1 MGKEKKKKLLP
12 IQGHLWDSHYLRSQ
26 MQAKP
31 IKEFIQVLYTTSL
44 FCGVKEKPFKIRTK
58 KKTQIPKFCK
68 GKDNDS
74 RTHSSCTESVFPTI
88 KELFLAIP

>member
-58 KKTQIPKFCK
+58 KNPKYPSSARARTMTVGHTVLVLSLF
-68 GKDNDS
+68 S
-74 RTHSSCTESVFPTI
+74 RQ
-88 KELFLAIP
+88 